1 MDGDE
6 NDKVRVIPQ
15 FLLDKRKNVSYYT
28 DEVT

>member
-15 FLLDKRKNVSYYT
+15 FLLNERKNVSYYT
-28 DEVT
+28 NEVR